1 MKAPQAQAFP
11 TVENSKDLAPQA
23 RKNKAT
29 ASETV
34 RRSYTLNQANDDK
47 INAVA
52 MQMTQK
58 RGKPVSASEALRSII
73 DAYKVKP

>member
-1 MKAPQAQAFP
+1 MKAPKAQAFP
-11 TVENSKDLAPQA
+11 TAENPKDIATKA
-23 RKNKAT
+23 REIKAVAT
-29 ASETV
+29 ETV

-73 DAYKVKP
+73 DAYKVKS